1 MIDEYPPPQAGT
13 LLEKGDTMKTVLLLG
28 DLTGRSR
35 VALRMLCTVLE
46 ARGHEVLML
55 PTALISNTL
64 NLGKHAALDTTDYLL
79 ESLAAWETL
88 GITADLAY
96 IGYITGME
104 QAQRLAAVA
113 DGLRARGVPVVL
125 DPILGDGGKRY
136 NSVSEGQVEGMRLL
150 MRHAD
155 LITPNLTEACLLAGE
170 AYREEGGEALAL
182 RLAQNG
188 CGVLI
193 TSARTEG
200 GGDAVIGCAA
210 GGHFVIPFERVP
222 GHRWG
227 TGDLFTG
234 LLIDGLLTGRTV
246 RDAARMASA
255 GVARQLRGEE
265 ESLLPTV

>member
-1 MIDEYPPPQAGT
+1 
-13 LLEKGDTMKTVLLLG
+13 MKTVLLLG

-35 VALRMLCTVLE
+35 VALRMLCAVLE

-64 NLGKHAALDTTDYLL
+64 NLGRHAALDTTDYLL
-79 ESLAAWETL
+79 ESLAAWEAL
-88 GITADLAY
+88 GLTADLAY

-104 QAQRLAAVA
+104 QAQKLAGVA
-113 DGLRARGVPVVL
+113 DGLRERGVPLVL

-136 NSVSEGQVEGMRLL
+136 NSVSEGQVQGMRLL
-150 MRHAD
+150 ARHAD
-155 LITPNLTEACLLAGE
+155 LITPNLTEACLLAEE
-170 AYREEGGEALAL
+170 AYREDGGEALAET
-182 RLAQNG
+182 LAQSG

-193 TSARTEG
+193 TSARAE
-200 GGDAVIGCAA
+200 GGDAVIGRTADEA
-210 GGHFVIPFERVP
+210 FVLPYERVP

-234 LLIDGLLTGRTV
+234 LLIDGLLLGRTA
-246 RDAARMASA
+246 REAARMAGA

-265 ESLLPTV
+265 ESLLPRP

>member
-1 MIDEYPPPQAGT
+1 
-13 LLEKGDTMKTVLLLG
+13 MKTVLLLG

-64 NLGKHAALDTTDYLL
+64 NLGRHAALDTTGYLL
-79 ESLAAWETL
+79 ESLAVWESL
-88 GITADLAY
+88 GLTMDLAY

-104 QAQRLAAVA
+104 QAQKLADAA
-113 DGLRARGVPVVL
+113 DRLRAKGVPVVL
-125 DPILGDGGKRY
+125 DPILGDGGRKY
-136 NSVSEGQVEGMRLL
+136 NSVSEGQVKGMRLL
-150 MRHAD
+150 MHHAD

-170 AYREEGGEALAL
+170 AYREDGGEALAQ
-182 RLAQNG
+182 RLAESG
-188 CGVLI
+188 CGVLV
-193 TSARTEG
+193 TSARAAD
-200 GGDAVIGCAA
+200 GGDAVIGCT
-210 GGHFVIPFERVP
+210 GGRTFALPFERVP

-234 LLIDGLLTGRTV
+234 LLMDGLLAGRTACE
-246 RDAARMASA
+246 AAREASA

-265 ESLLPTV
+265 ESVLPQP

>member
-1 MIDEYPPPQAGT
+1 
-13 LLEKGDTMKTVLLLG
+13 MKTVLLLG

-35 VALRMLCTVLE
+35 VALRMLCAVLE
-46 ARGHEVLML
+46 ARGYEVLML

-64 NLGKHAALDTTDYLL
+64 NLGRHAALDTTDYLL
-79 ESLAAWETL
+79 DSLAAWEAL

-104 QAQRLAAVA
+104 QAQRLASVA
-113 DGLRARGVPVVL
+113 DGLRERGVPVVL
-125 DPILGDGGKRY
+125 DPILGDGGRKY
-136 NSVSEGQVEGMRLL
+136 NSVNEGQVEGMRLL

-155 LITPNLTEACLLAGE
+155 LITPNLTEACLLAEE
-170 AYREEGGEALAL
+170 AYREDGGEALAET
-182 RLAQNG
+182 LAQSG

-193 TSARTEG
+193 TSARAE
-200 GGDAVIGCAA
+200 GGDAVIGRTADEA
-210 GGHFVIPFERVP
+210 FVLPYERVP

-234 LLIDGLLTGRTV
+234 LLIDGLLLGRTA
-246 RDAARMASA
+246 REAARMAGA

-265 ESLLPTV
+265 ESLLPRP

>member
-1 MIDEYPPPQAGT
+1 
-13 LLEKGDTMKTVLLLG
+13 MKTVLLLG

-35 VALRMLCTVLE
+35 VALRMLCAVLE
-46 ARGHEVLML
+46 ARGYEVLML

-64 NLGKHAALDTTDYLL
+64 NLGRHAALDTTDYLL
-79 ESLAAWETL
+79 DSLAAWEAL

-104 QAQRLAAVA
+104 QAQRLASVA
-113 DGLRARGVPVVL
+113 DGLRERGVPVVL
-125 DPILGDGGKRY
+125 DPILGDGGRKY
-136 NSVSEGQVEGMRLL
+136 NSVNEGQVEGMRLL

-155 LITPNLTEACLLAGE
+155 LITPNLTEACLLADE
-170 AYREEGGEALAL
+170 TYREDGGEALAET
-182 RLAQNG
+182 LAQSG

-193 TSARTEG
+193 TSARAE
-200 GGDAVIGCAA
+200 GGDAVIGRTADEA
-210 GGHFVIPFERVP
+210 FVLPYERVP

-234 LLIDGLLTGRTV
+234 LLIDGLLLGRTA
-246 RDAARMASA
+246 REAARMAGA

-265 ESLLPTV
+265 ESLLPRP

>member
-1 MIDEYPPPQAGT
+1 
-13 LLEKGDTMKTVLLLG
+13 MKTVLLLG

-35 VALRMLCTVLE
+35 VALRMLCAVLE

-64 NLGKHAALDTTDYLL
+64 NLGRHAALDTTDYLL
-79 ESLAAWETL
+79 ESLAAWEAL

-104 QAQRLAAVA
+104 QAQKLADVA
-113 DGLRARGVPVVL
+113 DGLRERGVPVVL
-125 DPILGDGGKRY
+125 DPILGDGGRKY
-136 NSVSEGQVEGMRLL
+136 NSVNEGQVEGMRLL

-155 LITPNLTEACLLAGE
+155 LITPNLTEACLLAEE
-170 AYREEGGEALAL
+170 AYREDGGEALAET
-182 RLAQNG
+182 LAQSG

-193 TSARTEG
+193 TSARAE
-200 GGDAVIGCAA
+200 GGDAVIGRTADEA
-210 GGHFVIPFERVP
+210 FVLPYERVP

-234 LLIDGLLTGRTV
+234 LLIDGLLLGRTA
-246 RDAARMASA
+246 REAARMAGA
-255 GVARQLRGEE
+255 GVERQLRGEE
-265 ESLLPTV
+265 ESLLPRP

>member
-1 MIDEYPPPQAGT
+1 
-13 LLEKGDTMKTVLLLG
+13 
-28 DLTGRSR
+28 
-35 VALRMLCTVLE
+35 MLCAVLE

-64 NLGKHAALDTTDYLL
+64 NLGRHAALDTTDYLL

-96 IGYITGME
+96 IGYITGMG
-104 QAQRLAAVA
+104 QAQKLAAVA
-113 DGLRARGVPVVL
+113 DGLRERGVPVVL
-125 DPILGDGGKRY
+125 DPILGDGGRKY
-136 NSVSEGQVEGMRLL
+136 NSVNEGQVEGMRLL

-155 LITPNLTEACLLAGE
+155 LITPNLTEACLLAEE
-170 AYREEGGEALAL
+170 AYREDGGEALAET
-182 RLAQNG
+182 LAQSG

-193 TSARTEG
+193 TSARAE
-200 GGDAVIGCAA
+200 GGDAVIGRTADEA
-210 GGHFVIPFERVP
+210 FVLPYERVP

-234 LLIDGLLTGRTV
+234 LLIDGLLLGRTA
-246 RDAARMASA
+246 REAARMAGA

-265 ESLLPTV
+265 ESLLPRP

>member
-13 LLEKGDTMKTVLLLG
+13 LLEERDMMKTVLLLG

-35 VALRMLCTVLE
+35 VALRMLCAVLE

-64 NLGKHAALDTTDYLL
+64 NLGMHAALDTTDYLL
-79 ESLAAWETL
+79 DSLAAWEAL

-104 QAQRLAAVA
+104 QAQKLAGVA
-113 DGLRARGVPVVL
+113 DGLRAKGVPVVL

-136 NSVSEGQVEGMRLL
+136 NSVSEGQVQGMKLL

-155 LITPNLTEACLLAGE
+155 LITPNLTEACLLADE
-170 AYREEGGEALAL
+170 AYREDGGEALAET
-182 RLAQNG
+182 LAQSG
-188 CGVLI
+188 CSVLI
-193 TSARTEG
+193 TSARAE
-200 GGDAVIGCAA
+200 GGDAVIGRTADEA
-210 GGHFVIPFERVP
+210 FVLPFARVP
-222 GHRWG
+222 GYHWG

-234 LLIDGLLTGRTV
+234 LLIDGLLSGRTTEE
-246 RDAARMASA
+246 AARMASA
-255 GVARQLRGEE
+255 SVERQLRGEE
-265 ESLLPTV
+265 ESLLPQP

>member
-1 MIDEYPPPQAGT
+1 MTCEYPPPQAGT

-35 VALRMLCTVLE
+35 VALRMLCAVLE

-64 NLGKHAALDTTDYLL
+64 NLGRHAALDTTDYLL
-79 ESLAAWETL
+79 ESLAAWEAL
-88 GITADLAY
+88 GLTADLAY

-104 QAQRLAAVA
+104 QAQKLADVA
-113 DGLRARGVPVVL
+113 DGLRERGVPVVL
-125 DPILGDGGKRY
+125 DPILGDGGRKY
-136 NSVSEGQVEGMRLL
+136 NSVNEGQVEGMRLL

-155 LITPNLTEACLLAGE
+155 LITPNLTEACLLAEE
-170 AYREEGGEALAL
+170 AYREDGGEALAET
-182 RLAQNG
+182 LAQSG

-193 TSARTEG
+193 TSARAE
-200 GGDAVIGCAA
+200 GGDAVIGRTADEA
-210 GGHFVIPFERVP
+210 FVLPYERVP

-234 LLIDGLLTGRTV
+234 LLIDGLLLGRTA
-246 RDAARMASA
+246 REAARMAGA
-255 GVARQLRGEE
+255 GVERQLRGEE
-265 ESLLPTV
+265 ESLLPQP